1 VTKRRRR
8 AGRARAA
15 QEDRISPPAPRA
27 PERFLGR
34 HHDGIVR
41 AALQSGWILAGVL
54 LLGWSASLVIGGIYL
69 ETLFGS
75 IGLRRALRVARRQ
88 HVKADQGSA
97 GEVTQKAV
105 MAGLAQGVFLLVLSF
120 GVLRDPEG
128 VEAVWRFWP
137 HELTLVFAGALLAAA
152 ADYVLVLRS
161 VRTAPDALVRRR
173 VDRQLATV
181 LLLIMLMLIVPW
193 SFFLVGELGMVVTL
207 FVLKGLLDVWM
218 AGTDVR
224 S

>member
-1 VTKRRRR
+1 LTPT
-8 AGRARAA
+8 GL
-15 QEDRISPPAPRA
+15 
-27 PERFLGR
+27 LGR
-34 HHDGIVR
+34 RHDGIVR

-75 IGLRRALRVARRQ
+75 IGLWRALRVARRQ

-97 GEVTQKAV
+97 GEVTRKAV
-105 MAGLAQGVFLLVLSF
+105 VAGLALGVFLLVCFL
-120 GVLRDPEG
+120 GVLLNPEG
-128 VEAVWRFWP
+128 LEPVWRFQA

-152 ADYVLVLRS
+152 ADYVLVLRW
-161 VRTAPDALVRRR
+161 VGAAPDALVRRR
-173 VDRQLATV
+173 VDRQLASV

-218 AGTDVR
+218 AGTDIR
-224 S
+224 G